1 MDLKLLFCSVQTIA
15 LFINFGE
22 PSDNTILGINKTII
36 NNNFFISNINFKSM
50 YGFKFIDDDSVQIL
64 IKNSD
69 TVDIL
74 TDNILKYNTTKEII
88 YIIGLDS
95 NKMINYGFNIFREN
109 LNVWAFNV
117 TALEPFFD
125 GSQCEV
131 FDSAPIEFKS
141 FFNSIFSGEIK
152 SSSKINK
159 I

>member
-1 MDLKLLFCSVQTIA
+1 MKKLLFILV
-15 LFINFGE
+15 LFI
-22 PSDNTILGINKTII
+22 PSVLFSHDSSKLVNKAIVCEEK
-36 NNNFFISNINFKSM
+36 NNNFKSM

-69 TVDIL
+69 TVDVL
-74 TDNILKYNTTKEII
+74 TDNVLKYNTTKEII
-88 YIIGLDS
+88 YIIGLDENS
-95 NKMINYGFNIFREN
+95 MINYGFNIFREN

-125 GSQCEV
+125 GSQCKV
-131 FDSAPIEFKS
+131 FDNTPSEFKS
-141 FFNSIFSGEIK
+141 FFKSIFSGDIK